1 MRQVAMHGWQRVLPR
16 ALVVSLGLHLMA
28 ALLVEVPPLDGGGGF
43 PQGLRVML
51 QRSDAAD
58 GSPSHVASTP
68 PPEASAP
75 AGSTGTPRPHRAGP
89 DRYLTKA
96 EVDVPALLVSRPALV
111 IPEHA
116 YHSRLSGTVRAR
128 IYIGAD
134 GGVEKALILRVAPV
148 PGVFEDAA
156 LEALHAMRYQP
167 ARVAGRAVKSQKVV
181 EVLFEPRAELPRAMH

>member
-1 MRQVAMHGWQRVLPR
+1 MRQVAMHDWQRVLPR
-16 ALVVSLGLHLMA
+16 ALVVSMGLHLMA
-28 ALLVEVPPLDGGGGF
+28 ALLVQVPPLDGGGGF
-43 PQGLRVML
+43 PQGLRVVL
-51 QRSDAAD
+51 QQSEA
-58 GSPSHVASTP
+58 PPHVVSTP
-68 PPEASAP
+68 PPEASSP
-75 AGSTGTPRPHRAGP
+75 AGSTRTPRPHRAGP

-134 GGVEKALILRVAPV
+134 GGVEKALILQVTPV

-181 EVLFEPRAELPRAMH
+181 EVLFEPRAELPRATH